1 MDFHETGCEPDHLF
15 TCIQRPFFKHLCL
28 ISSLFMI
35 RHDNITDELL
45 CVVEGNSVLSFQ
57 GYRLNFPWIW
67 YDEIALLVHGVLWLI
82 AAYFIYQDLV
92 QAI

>member
-1 MDFHETGCEPDHLF
+1 
-15 TCIQRPFFKHLCL
+15 
-28 ISSLFMI
+28 MI

-82 AAYFIYQDLV
+82 AAYFILRIIKIYYKRYKWL
-92 QAI
+92 